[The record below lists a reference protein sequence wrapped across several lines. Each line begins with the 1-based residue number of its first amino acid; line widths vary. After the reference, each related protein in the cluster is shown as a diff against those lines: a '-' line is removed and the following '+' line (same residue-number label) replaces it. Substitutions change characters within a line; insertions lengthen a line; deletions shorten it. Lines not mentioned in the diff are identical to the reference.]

1 MSYKDK
7 FKKFGGSYIPDIIE
21 YLKGYIEKEPGVT
34 ISVGCDSIQV
44 RRKTIYAITIM
55 LYSQD
60 IKNGAHVV
68 FFRESCSKI
77 RDIQMRLYKEAEYL
91 HEVGEFINSE
101 LDKFYKR
108 SDLSDFEKKRYKYHI
123 LKSNGE
129 YKNVELH
136 QEESVIKNLILTE
149 SDNMEFKNI
158 DLHVDFNPFEG
169 DRGHRNKSNI
179 AYKNYVP
186 WLRGLGYRVWAKPSS
201 AAASS
206 AADLLL
212 HG

>member
-1 MSYKDK
+1 MYRDR

-21 YLKGYIEKEPGVT
+21 YLKGYIEKEPGIT

-44 RRKTIYAITIM
+44 RRRTIYAVTIM
-55 LYSQD
+55 LYNQD
-60 IKNGAHVV
+60 FKNGAHVV
-68 FFRESCSKI
+68 FFRESCAKI
-77 RDIQMRLYKEAEYL
+77 RDIQARLYKEAEYL

-108 SDLSDFEKKRYKYHI
+108 SDLSDFERKRYKYHI
-123 LKSNGE
+123 LKSSGE
-129 YKNVELH
+129 YSHVELH
-136 QEESVIKNLILTE
+136 QEESVIKNLILTPA
-149 SDNMEFKNI
+149 DNLDFRNI

-169 DRGHRNKSNI
+169 ERTHKNKSYI
-179 AYKNYVP
+179 AYRNYVP
-186 WLRGLGYRVWAKPSS
+186 WLRGLGYRVWAKPLSS
-201 AAASS
+201 AASS